1 MIGRYSLIKL
11 HCFRI
16 HHNNDAIDKSTN
28 LRLNEIL
35 TCTIN
40 LNFFIDTTKF
50 QLTAKTTDYEMRLF
64 LTIKC

>member
-40 LNFFIDTTKF
+40 LNFF
-50 QLTAKTTDYEMRLF
+50 Y
-64 LTIKC
+64 